1 MKTSLNLIDWLKIIV
16 LTFLLL
22 LQFFYAGDI
31 YFICGLV
38 MAIILSFKLK
48 KGYIILTPIDYCILL
63 IGLYDLYSI
72 FVSVNPLKSFSYLK
86 TSLYCICYYWI
97 LRFLL
102 TNDSKIKVLL
112 SSYSLMFGILSLLAV
127 TYFGLFTQS
136 INSMNFS
143 DLYPFRHFYQPLGIS
158 SNEWV
163 NLQILSGGITILSMY
178 YCRKSQKMLFI
189 TSVISQLILF
199 QMVVSFSRG
208 IYLVLLPYLFCI
220 SFVAWKS
227 ISKRY
232 FFLLTS
238 SILTLLLSLSFVYH
252 QEILTTLRMNHTVS
266 QQRSLNSR
274 VNELDAT
281 KLFVTNHP
289 FGGGNGNYTLL
300 MDSYLYGND
309 EAGVTSY
316 ASNLICQ
323 ILVEK
328 GWVGFLLYSFLFV
341 LISIT
346 IYKRKD
352 IVAWGIGLILIT
364 YLFREQTFS
373 IFFISAPACLLVYTL
388 LAILLSPKTITERN
402 TLSKRRYT
410 NWIPVGIWILLLIGI
425 QWRVR
430 NKEHNS
436 LFLAAVENND
446 TQQAIQ
452 EIEKTDRTAAYL
464 LNRSLFYLNNFEI
477 TKDSINLMKAENAIR
492 NSISQNPYDTHLTYF
507 LSIIL
512 EKQQNKKEA
521 IEIKRE
527 LVKRYPEN
535 TLFQWDMF
543 KQAYQNGD
551 KVTGCKH
558 LVKAIILSPAIL
570 DTENWVRIKDND
582 SLFHKEIVTQLYSHT
597 AVYREGNPIVLAKL
611 GKIALYLKNIPL
623 AKKYLE
629 EALAQLPNLPM
640 AWYNLSKTE
649 LCLGNKEKAGIYE
662 KRACVLSTGI
672 LSTEDMH
679 KKFTSLQSKPRHIER
694 ILLGNYNLKFTQW
707 YADKLYHFKMDYK
720 NE

>member
-1 MKTSLNLIDWLKIIV
+1 MSTSLKLFDWLEISV
-16 LTFLLL
+16 LTFLFL
-22 LQFFYAGDI
+22 LQFFYAGDT
-31 YFICGLV
+31 YFICGLI
-38 MAIILSFKLK
+38 MAIILSLKLK
-48 KGYIILTPIDYCILL
+48 KGHITLTPIDYCILL
-63 IGLYDLYSI
+63 IGLYDLYSV

-158 SNEWV
+158 SNEWAT
-163 NLQILSGGITILSMY
+163 LQILSGGITVLCMY

-189 TSVISQLILF
+189 TSVISLLILC

-208 IYLVLLPYLFCI
+208 IYLALLLYLFCI

-232 FFLLTS
+232 LFLLTS
-238 SILTLLLSLSFVYH
+238 SILILLLSLSLIYR

-266 QQRSLNSR
+266 QQRSFNSR

-281 KLFVTNHP
+281 KLFVKNHP

-316 ASNLICQ
+316 ASNIICQ

-328 GWVGFLLYSFLFV
+328 GWVGFLLYSSLFV
-341 LISIT
+341 VVLIA
-346 IYKRKD
+346 IYKRKN

-373 IFFISAPACLLVYTL
+373 IFFISVPARLLIYTL
-388 LAILLSPKTITERN
+388 LAILLSQKTFKKRP
-402 TLSKRRYT
+402 TLPRTRYVY
-410 NWIPVGIWILLLIGI
+410 WFPLGIWILLFTGI
-425 QWRVR
+425 QWDIR
-430 NKEHNS
+430 NKKHNS
-436 LFLAAVENND
+436 SFLAAAENGNA
-446 TQQAIQ
+446 QQAIQ
-452 EIEKTDRTAAYL
+452 EIEQTKRIPAYL
-464 LNRSLFYLNNFEI
+464 LNRSLFYLSNFEK
-477 TKDSINLMKAENAIR
+477 TKDSLNLRKAENAIR
-492 NSISQNPYDTHLTYF
+492 NSISQNPSDIYLTYF
-507 LSIIL
+507 LSLIL
-512 EKQQNKKEA
+512 EKRKNEKEA
-521 IEIKRE
+521 ISIKRD
-527 LVKRYPEN
+527 LVKRYPKN
-535 TLFQWDMF
+535 TLFQWGMF
-543 KQAYQNGD
+543 KQAYQ
-551 KVTGCKH
+551 TGNKEIACKH

-570 DTENWVRIKDND
+570 DTRFWINIKEDD
-582 SLFHKEIVTQLYSHT
+582 SLFCKEITTHLYNHIAS
-597 AVYREGNPIVLAKL
+597 YQKEDPIALAKS
-611 GKIALYLKNIPL
+611 GKIALSLENVSL
-623 AKKYLE
+623 AKQYLE
-629 EALAQLPNLPM
+629 ESLVQLPNLPM
-640 AWYNLSKTE
+640 AWYNLSKAE
-649 LCLGNKEKAGIYE
+649 LCLGNKEKAGSYE
-662 KRACVLSTGI
+662 KRACILSTGI

-679 KKFTSLQSKPRHIER
+679 KKFTDLQSKPRHIDR
-694 ILLGNYNLKFTQW
+694 ILLENYNLKFTQW

-720 NE
+720 YE